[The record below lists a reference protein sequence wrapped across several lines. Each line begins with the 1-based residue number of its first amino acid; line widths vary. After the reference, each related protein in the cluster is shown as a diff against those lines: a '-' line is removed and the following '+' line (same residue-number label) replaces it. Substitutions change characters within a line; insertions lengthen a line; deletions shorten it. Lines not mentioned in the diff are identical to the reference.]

1 MTAPIRVLIADDQP
15 MVRAGLRMILELE
28 PDIDI
33 VGEAADGNE
42 AVAVAAATE
51 PDVILMDVRMPN
63 LDGLEATR
71 RIVGSREDGPRV
83 LILTTFDLDVYV
95 YEALA
100 SGASGFVLKDIEPE
114 KLVDAIRVIANG
126 EALLSPT
133 VTRKL
138 IEEFVRRPPEVVRPS
153 PRELD
158 QLTAREAEIMALVAR
173 GLSNAEIAAQAF
185 VSEPTVKTHVARI
198 LMKLGLRDRVQVV
211 VYAYEHGLAK
221 PGT

>member
-1 MTAPIRVLIADDQP
+1 VNSQIGVLIVDDQP

-42 AVAVAAATE
+42 AIAVAGE
-51 PDVILMDVRMPN
+51 VRPDVILMDVRMPH

-71 RIVGSREDGPRV
+71 RIVRDRERGSRV
-83 LILTTFDLDVYV
+83 LVLTTFDLDAYV
-95 YEALA
+95 YEALLA
-100 SGASGFVLKDIEPE
+100 GASGFVLKDIAPE
-114 KLVDAIRVIANG
+114 QLVDAIHVIANG

-133 VTRKL
+133 VTRRL
-138 IEEFVRRPPEVVRPS
+138 IEEFVRRPPEIATPP
-153 PRELD
+153 PRELES
-158 QLTAREAEIMALVAR
+158 LTPREAEIMRLVAR

-211 VYAYEHGLAK
+211 VYAYERGLAK
-221 PGT
+221 PGA